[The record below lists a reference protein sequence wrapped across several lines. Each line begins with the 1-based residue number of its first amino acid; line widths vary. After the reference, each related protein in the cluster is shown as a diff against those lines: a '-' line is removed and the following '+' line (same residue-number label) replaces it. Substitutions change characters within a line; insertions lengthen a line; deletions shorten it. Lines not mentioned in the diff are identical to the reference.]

1 MVNSTA
7 EPGPSLQTAQILGEG
22 TPDLSRRELGRWTWR
37 QLTSMRMALLLL
49 LLLALGA
56 VPGSL
61 IPQRGVDPSAVARFR
76 LSHPSLSPGGSALT
90 ESESRGHATPSAA
103 PSGTMLMSSA

>member
-1 MVNSTA
+1 MNSTA

-56 VPGSL
+56 VPGYSS
-61 IPQRGVDPSAVARFR
+61 RSAVWTLVRWR
-76 LSHPSLSPGGSALT
+76 GS
-90 ESESRGHATPSAA
+90 G
-103 PSGTMLMSSA
+103 